1 MSKFRLRFL
10 RRLDLQA
17 KIVLVL
23 LSIIVPTFL
32 IVTLAQNQLTRPIL
46 EDEIRQIGENS
57 GKRLA
62 AEIVSD
68 RLLFLPRPT
77 TQIEDRVQQILYSQ
91 PNIVRIDVIAK
102 DAATGIGKL
111 IASNIEEDPSDPEAP
126 PAHFDV
132 VDQPQTDYKVDESGA
147 AYWEINVPID
157 QQKSH
162 DSKAAK
168 KVIGSV
174 HVVISNK
181 IVTRIAQTIWKMT
194 AAAAGFSM
202 IALLLGL
209 SYFLKKTI
217 QNDRRLRE
225 AETQN
230 LQLTEQLHE
239 AERQL
244 MNTEKLAVMGQ
255 LTASFAHEIGTP
267 LTAIGGHLQLIRD
280 DLPTTGPAAE
290 SANERLEII
299 NGQLMKIEG
308 IVKSFLQSTA
318 KPTSQRQLVD
328 LNQLSDKT
336 LRILKPR
343 MESLGADVRRNYDR
357 AMGPLRMVPLDMEQ
371 ILINLLNNS
380 LDSMSSKKNL
390 GKAVIEVSSES
401 VNNEGKNW
409 AQLSVYDTGEG
420 INKNDLKNVLKPFFT
435 TKPPGEGT
443 GLGLPICQ
451 QLAHKYGGHLEI
463 ESREGAWTRVTVKI
477 PYESAGV

>member
-1 MSKFRLRFL
+1 MRKFRLRFL
-10 RRLDLQA
+10 RHLDLQA

-68 RLLFLPRPT
+68 RLFFLPKPT
-77 TQIEDRVQQILYSQ
+77 TEIENRVQQLLYSQ

-102 DAATGIGKL
+102 DAASGVGKL
-111 IASNIEEDPSDPEAP
+111 IASNVEEDPTDPEGP
-126 PAHFDV
+126 PAHYEV

-147 AYWEINVPID
+147 AYWEINVPVD

-162 DSKAAK
+162 DSKSPR

-181 IVTRIAQTIWKMT
+181 IVTRIAQTVWKMT

-202 IALLLGL
+202 IALLFGLG
-209 SYFLKKTI
+209 YFLKKTI

-225 AETQN
+225 AENQN

-280 DLPTTGPAAE
+280 DLPEFPGSE
-290 SANERLEII
+290 SAVERVDII

-308 IVKSFLQSTA
+308 IVKSFLQSTS

-343 MESLGADVRRNYDR
+343 MESLGADIRRNYDR
-357 AMGPLRMVPLDMEQ
+357 SMGPLRVVPLDMEQ

-401 VNNEGKNW
+401 ANEEGKSW
-409 AQLSVYDTGEG
+409 AKLSIYDTGEG

-477 PYESAGV
+477 PYDTAV